1 MNDNQEGV
9 LTSNADEKNI
19 LPSVLC
25 KYGMDAIYGK
35 CKQIKA
41 MNMNVI
47 LLKILWN
54 TGSKMEK
61 YDKIKIIK
69 FLFQQNKLCV
79 LK

>member
-9 LTSNADEKNI
+9 VTSNADEKNI

-47 LLKILWN
+47 LLKIL
-54 TGSKMEK
+54 
-61 YDKIKIIK
+61 
-69 FLFQQNKLCV
+69 
-79 LK
+79 